1 MSPVKKT
8 PKAPVK
14 APVKEPTGPPTVT
27 CGDCD
32 KKWPEGTVHCDCG
45 YEL

>member
-1 MSPVKKT
+1 MAKKKPVEE
-8 PKAPVK
+8 V
-14 APVKEPTGPPTVT
+14 PPTVT

-32 KKWPEGTVHCDCG
+32 RKWPAGTVHCECG

>member
-1 MSPVKKT
+1 MAAKKPKPVPKT
-8 PKAPVK
+8 
-14 APVKEPTGPPTVT
+14 PPTVT

-32 KKWPEGTVHCDCG
+32 KKWPEGTVHCECG